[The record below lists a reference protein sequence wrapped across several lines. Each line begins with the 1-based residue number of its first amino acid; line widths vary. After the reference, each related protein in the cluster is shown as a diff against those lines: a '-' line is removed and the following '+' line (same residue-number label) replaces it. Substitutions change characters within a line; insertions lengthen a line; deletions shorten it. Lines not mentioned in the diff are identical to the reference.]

1 MLDADVGQKT
11 VGPPATVTLKMVR
24 SAADLEPGSLAVA
37 DELSFVGS
45 TSPQGH
51 LLPVVTGVA
60 ELHRKARDE
69 GADLVVV
76 DTSGLVA
83 GIYGQILKYHKVE
96 LLQPDLVV
104 GLQRG
109 EELLPLLGVI
119 QRFFPTQV
127 VPLGVHPDVVPTTV
141 DRRADN
147 RERAMRAYF
156 SGELHRFRVKPTV
169 FMPALPPLFDVPKL
183 HRMLVGLSNGAGAY
197 TGLGYLEYTEDE
209 GVRRW
214 DVGGRAVAHAPRRPD
229 IVVRV
234 RLAPLGRRVPRTDV
248 RLPRVLP
255 GRARRLLRRRA
266 RRAGDVA
273 RRSRGDRLRPR
284 SRSDARFARRREHGR
299 DCVAHRGVS
308 RRHRRSLG
316 HRALGADVDRGPRG
330 RSRRAHERYGREAV
344 HRRPR
349 RRTRRA

>member
-1 MLDADVGQKT
+1 VNEYEALVDDAVRTKHTVVLVGGLDTGKTSLSRNVLTAAVEAGRPAALLDADVGQKT

-24 SAADLEPGSLAVA
+24 SAADLELGSLAVA

-45 TSPQGH
+45 TSAQGH
-51 LLPVVTGVA
+51 LLPVVAGVA
-60 ELHRKARDE
+60 RLHRRAKDE

-76 DTSGLVA
+76 DTSGLVS
-83 GIYGQILKYHKVE
+83 GITGQVLKYHKVE
-96 LLQPDLVV
+96 LLEPDLVI

-209 GVRRW
+209 GVLRLISP
-214 DVGGRAVAHAPRRPD
+214 VAAGPKALRLGS
-229 IVVRV
+229 V
-234 RLAPLGRRVPRTDV
+234 RLDENLRAKRVD
-248 RLPRVLP
+248 
-255 GRARRLLRRRA
+255 LRNLF
-266 RRAGDVA
+266 G
-273 RRSRGDRLRPR
+273 S
-284 SRSDARFARRREHGR
+284 E
-299 DCVAHRGVS
+299 
-308 RRHRRSLG
+308 
-316 HRALGADVDRGPRG
+316 
-330 RSRRAHERYGREAV
+330 
-344 HRRPR
+344 
-349 RRTRRA
+349 

>member
-1 MLDADVGQKT
+1 MNEYEALVDDAVRTKHTVVLVGGLDTGKTSLSRNVLTAAVEAGRPAALLDADVGQKT

-37 DELSFVGS
+37 DEMSFVGS
-45 TSPQGH
+45 TSAQGH
-51 LLPVVTGVA
+51 LLPVVAGVA
-60 ELHRKARDE
+60 RLHRRARDE

-76 DTSGLVA
+76 DTSGLVS
-83 GIYGQILKYHKVE
+83 GITGQVLKYHKVE
-96 LLQPDLVV
+96 LLEPDLVI

-209 GVRRW
+209 GVLRLISP
-214 DVGGRAVAHAPRRPD
+214 VAAGPKALRLGS
-229 IVVRV
+229 V
-234 RLAPLGRRVPRTDV
+234 RLDENLRAKRVD
-248 RLPRVLP
+248 
-255 GRARRLLRRRA
+255 LRNLF
-266 RRAGDVA
+266 G
-273 RRSRGDRLRPR
+273 S
-284 SRSDARFARRREHGR
+284 E
-299 DCVAHRGVS
+299 
-308 RRHRRSLG
+308 
-316 HRALGADVDRGPRG
+316 
-330 RSRRAHERYGREAV
+330 
-344 HRRPR
+344 
-349 RRTRRA
+349 

>member
-1 MLDADVGQKT
+1 VNEYEALVDDAVRTRHTVVLVGGLDTGKTSLSRNVLTAAVEAGRPAALLDADVGQKT

-24 SAADLEPGSLAVA
+24 SAADLEPGSLALA
-37 DELSFVGS
+37 DEMSFVGS
-45 TSPQGH
+45 TSAQGH
-51 LLPVVTGVA
+51 LLPVVAGVA
-60 ELHRKARDE
+60 RLHRRAKDE

-76 DTSGLVA
+76 DTSGLVS
-83 GIYGQILKYHKVE
+83 GITGQVLKYHKVE
-96 LLQPDLVV
+96 LLEPDLVI

-209 GVRRW
+209 GVLRLISPVAAGPKALRLGSIRL
-214 DVGGRAVAHAPRRPD
+214 DENLRAK
-229 IVVRV
+229 RV
-234 RLAPLGRRVPRTDV
+234 D
-248 RLPRVLP
+248 
-255 GRARRLLRRRA
+255 LRNLF
-266 RRAGDVA
+266 G
-273 RRSRGDRLRPR
+273 S
-284 SRSDARFARRREHGR
+284 E
-299 DCVAHRGVS
+299 
-308 RRHRRSLG
+308 
-316 HRALGADVDRGPRG
+316 
-330 RSRRAHERYGREAV
+330 
-344 HRRPR
+344 
-349 RRTRRA
+349 

>member
-1 MLDADVGQKT
+1 MNEYEALVDDAVRTKHTVVLVGGLDTGKTSLSRNVLTAAVEAGRPAALLDADVGQKT

-37 DELSFVGS
+37 DEMSFVGS
-45 TSPQGH
+45 TSAQGH
-51 LLPVVTGVA
+51 LLPVVAGVA
-60 ELHRKARDE
+60 RLHRRAKDE

-76 DTSGLVA
+76 DTSGLVS
-83 GIYGQILKYHKVE
+83 GITGQVLKYHKVE
-96 LLQPDLVV
+96 LLEPDLVI

-169 FMPALPPLFDVPKL
+169 FMPALPPLFDVPQL

-209 GVRRW
+209 GVLRLISP
-214 DVGGRAVAHAPRRPD
+214 VAAGPKALRLGS
-229 IVVRV
+229 V
-234 RLAPLGRRVPRTDV
+234 RLDENLRAKRVD
-248 RLPRVLP
+248 
-255 GRARRLLRRRA
+255 LRNLF
-266 RRAGDVA
+266 G
-273 RRSRGDRLRPR
+273 S
-284 SRSDARFARRREHGR
+284 E
-299 DCVAHRGVS
+299 
-308 RRHRRSLG
+308 
-316 HRALGADVDRGPRG
+316 
-330 RSRRAHERYGREAV
+330 
-344 HRRPR
+344 
-349 RRTRRA
+349 

>member
-1 MLDADVGQKT
+1 VNEYEALVDDAVRTKHTVVVVGGLDTGKTSLSRNVLTAAVEAGRPAALLDADMGQKT

-37 DELSFVGS
+37 DEMSFVGS
-45 TSPQGH
+45 TSAQGH
-51 LLPVVTGVA
+51 LLPVVAGVA
-60 ELHRKARDE
+60 RLHRRARDE

-76 DTSGLVA
+76 DTSGLVS
-83 GIYGQILKYHKVE
+83 GITGQVLKYHKVE
-96 LLQPDLVV
+96 LLEPDLVI

-209 GVRRW
+209 GVLRLISP
-214 DVGGRAVAHAPRRPD
+214 VAAGPKALRLGF
-229 IVVRV
+229 V
-234 RLAPLGRRVPRTDV
+234 RLDENLRAKRVD
-248 RLPRVLP
+248 
-255 GRARRLLRRRA
+255 LRNLF
-266 RRAGDVA
+266 G
-273 RRSRGDRLRPR
+273 S
-284 SRSDARFARRREHGR
+284 E
-299 DCVAHRGVS
+299 
-308 RRHRRSLG
+308 
-316 HRALGADVDRGPRG
+316 
-330 RSRRAHERYGREAV
+330 
-344 HRRPR
+344 
-349 RRTRRA
+349 